1 MTWRGR
7 PLSLSGAAA
16 CVLLEMLRLVAAT
29 GDGSVG
35 GLSAALVGPDTAVL
49 SWMQPA
55 NGADGYELRLMRGS
69 ALVFAQRFA
78 LDAAEKNYPVL
89 YYRLTGLRPATTYNV
104 SLVAI
109 LAGRQGPAT
118 TVVFTTAP
126 LASPTTPATPR
137 STPQSVLNGPTSI
150 QAVPLSSTSVLLSW
164 GPLAPYVVGG
174 QYRVRVQNSDTS
186 QRFLNVGY
194 VLSAIVQ
201 DLDPTE
207 NYTISVQWCPSQ
219 NVCSPF
225 VSTTRA
231 ANAPKLPVPSN
242 LTVVAVGPA
251 SINVTWQLPG
261 NSTNI
266 TGYQVSWCISDL
278 CVGKLNDL
286 TTKTFYSVQRLQ
298 DFKNYTVFV
307 CAYVDRGLTTFV
319 GQCINISAKTQPAA
333 PTGGVAIPLSQSSI
347 LVAWAPKP
355 ACPSISAYQ
364 LRVASPT
371 PTVNWAST
379 ELTQYTFANLVT
391 KTKYTF
397 QLRWCPLPGTCSE
410 AVNIT
415 GTTF

>member
-1 MTWRGR
+1 MMRRDR
-7 PLSLSGAAA
+7 PLSLIGAAA
-16 CVLLEMLRLVAAT
+16 CVLLEMLRSVAAM

-35 GLSAALVGPDTAVL
+35 SLSATLVGPDTAVL
-49 SWMQPA
+49 SWMQPTK
-55 NGADGYELRLMRGS
+55 GADGYELRVMRGS
-69 ALVFAQRFA
+69 ALVFAQRFR
-78 LDAAEKNYPVL
+78 LDAAEKLEPVL

-104 SLVAI
+104 SLVPT
-109 LAGRQGPAT
+109 LAGQQGPIT
-118 TVVFTTAP
+118 SVVFTTAP
-126 LASPTTPATPR
+126 LVSPTTPATA

-150 QAVPLSSTSVLLSW
+150 QALPLSSTSVLISW

-174 QYRVRVQNSDTS
+174 QYRVRVRDAGTS
-186 QRFLNVGY
+186 QRFLDVGY

-207 NYTISVQWCPSQ
+207 NYTLSVQWCPSQ

-225 VSTTRA
+225 VSTTRV

-242 LTVVAVGPA
+242 LTVVDVGPM

-278 CVGKLNDL
+278 CIGKLNDL

-307 CAYVDRGLTTFV
+307 CAYLDRGLTTFV
-319 GQCINISAKTQPAA
+319 GQCINVSAKTEPGA
-333 PTGGVAIPLSQSSI
+333 PIGGVAIPLSQSSI
-347 LVAWAPKP
+347 LLLWAAKP
-355 ACPSISAYQ
+355 GCPSISEYQ

-415 GTTF
+415 GSTV